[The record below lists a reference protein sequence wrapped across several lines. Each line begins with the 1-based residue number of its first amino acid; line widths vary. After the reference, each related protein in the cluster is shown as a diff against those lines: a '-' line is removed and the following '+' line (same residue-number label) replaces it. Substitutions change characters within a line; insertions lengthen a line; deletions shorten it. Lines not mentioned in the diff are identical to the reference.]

1 MTQKAGCPFYMNP
14 SLGKAWKPSKAS
26 SSHTDFK
33 NPLKHLPTQLQEHSG
48 TDENAMEAP
57 TDPDKLTF

>member
-14 SLGKAWKPSKAS
+14 HLGRLGSQVRPVP
-26 SSHTDFK
+26 HTTDFK

-48 TDENAMEAP
+48 IDENAMEAP